1 MMGCVTLAAQLIF
14 PKTNKVNFAPQKN
27 LFVHCKKKSESYFLE
42 LNAKPFRRERCYNLA
57 HFGYH
62 TKKTRVIS
70 NKEHDR
76 IHLKCVFF
84 FLATEN
90 KIVYFYPGASF
101 INCAEFQTNSGHVEI
116 LEFAYATN
124 CGGVARMF

>member
-84 FLATEN
+84 CCNGKQNSLFLSRGL
-90 KIVYFYPGASF
+90 IYLL
-101 INCAEFQTNSGHVEI
+101 C
-116 LEFAYATN
+116 
-124 CGGVARMF
+124 